1 MEPDVVSSD
10 DERFP
15 MQECG
20 HRGIPSV
27 HLSKGGES
35 QCTNCANVMRF
46 GLVH

>member
-1 MEPDVVSSD
+1 MEPDVAHIN

-20 HRGIPSV
+20 HRGILSV
-27 HLSKGGES
+27 HLSNEGKG

-46 GLVH
+46 GLVY